1 MLSPPSVDIDGL
13 PRLIPFKYPKTEEQV
28 FTHRSFFARP
38 TAVFE
43 DPPSDPA
50 PDNEVLEYVGDSVLS
65 LAVVTLTKKTYRTC
79 ALPYFFKSPSSSH
92 CLTAAGLRV
101 GPHAVSHSYLSLQSG
116 PKSLKHLQKIRS
128 LVVQNVTIARISE
141 LYGLSRRLRANQSQL
156 ASLQRSV
163 YVQGWFILFS
173 MTPYRLTCGLPPVS
187 QLICLRCVRKLIPD
201 ESNPLRQWW
210 FSTGIYRW
218 TI

>member
-28 FTHRSFFARP
+28 FTHRSYFARP

-101 GPHAVSHSYLSLQSG
+101 GPHAVSHSYLSL
-116 PKSLKHLQKIRS
+116 
-128 LVVQNVTIARISE
+128 
-141 LYGLSRRLRANQSQL
+141 
-156 ASLQRSV
+156 
-163 YVQGWFILFS
+163 
-173 MTPYRLTCGLPPVS
+173 
-187 QLICLRCVRKLIPD
+187 
-201 ESNPLRQWW
+201 
-210 FSTGIYRW
+210 
-218 TI
+218 